1 MDFHEKTLVVEQGDL
16 DDLNHVNNVRYLEWI
31 QDISKEHWELNVPA
45 AVKQDLVWV
54 VTSHYIQYRGEAKL
68 GDTIHLRTYIADTK
82 GAISVRAVEMRHA
95 ETGKILVQ
103 SKTEWCLLNAN
114 TFKPMRISKEI
125 RSFFNEDSN

>member
-1 MDFHEKTLVVEQGDL
+1 MNSHEKMLVVEQGDL

-45 AVKQDLVWV
+45 TVKQDLVWV
-54 VTSHYIQYRGEAKL
+54 VSSHYIQYRGEAKL
-68 GDTIHLRTYIADTK
+68 GDTIHLRTYIAETK

-95 ETGKILVQ
+95 ETGKTLVE
-103 SKTEWCLLNAN
+103 SKTEWCLLNAK
-114 TFKPMRISKEI
+114 TFKPMRISQEI

>member
-1 MDFHEKTLVVEQGDL
+1 MDFHEKTLVVQQGDL

-45 AVKQDLVWV
+45 MVKQDLVWV
-54 VTSHYIQYRGEAKL
+54 VSSHYIQYKGEAKL

-95 ETGKILVQ
+95 ETGKILVE

-114 TFKPMRISKEI
+114 TFKPMRISEEI
-125 RSFFNEDSN
+125 RSFFNEDSK